1 MIGKAQFQIVCPP
14 TCHDNMAELDFR
26 REKLGILNWGPSRKV
41 WEGIDFHLI
50 PPEDRPEYLDLA
62 VQRFEDMFNDSPTHL
77 LYTDGRVRF
86 RVDKGRTMGKLRQVQ
101 GENERGRLYAFVDI
115 NMKKDPERYGGMM
128 KPASWKAPEPKKY
141 VRAHLFAED
150 PLRGAGWYGPD
161 YMTGGGKTEDEKQL
175 RDNWF
180 RHKFAQEFRWG
191 V

>member
-1 MIGKAQFQIVCPP
+1 
-14 TCHDNMAELDFR
+14 MAELDFR

-62 VQRFEDMFNDSPTHL
+62 VQRFE
-77 LYTDGRVRF
+77 
-86 RVDKGRTMGKLRQVQ
+86 
-101 GENERGRLYAFVDI
+101 DI